1 MSYPL
6 EPSPEQMLA
15 MGDESIR
22 TAVAFLQGVT
32 DAPASDYAH
41 EHEVVALL
49 REPAPEFGTSFEAA
63 LSTIV
68 AAAHVGHETAGPGFL
83 GFIPGGGL
91 YASSLADLLADTF
104 NRFVNL
110 WQPAPGFAQIEATV
124 VRWMQD
130 LFGHPAEGRG
140 VLTTGGS
147 MANLGAIVTARQS
160 ILGESFLDGTLYT
173 SQQAHASVRKAATI
187 AGIPRANIRFVP
199 TAADLRMDVAAL
211 GAMVAADRAAGLRP
225 FCVVAAAGTTNTGTV
240 DPIAA
245 IGGFSR
251 TQGLWFHVDAAYG
264 GPFRLTERGR
274 ALFEGIDLADSITID
289 PHKCMFLPYG
299 TGCLLVRDG
308 PKLREAHYS
317 HGDYLQD
324 LAPEG
329 EIPNFTEYSAELSR
343 DFRGL
348 RLWLPIKLHGMAA
361 FRDALDEKLDLAEHL
376 YEALAETPGFELPV
390 KPDLTV
396 IPFRYVPRG
405 ANGPRSDEEVDAFNR
420 ALLER
425 INEPKRVFMTSTL
438 LGGRFVIRPCIVSH
452 RTHKDRIDEA
462 IEIVRTAAAELDR

>member
-6 EPSPEQMLA
+6 DPSPEQMLA
-15 MGDESIR
+15 MGDEAVR
-22 TAVAFLQGVT
+22 TAVEFLQGVS
-32 DAPASDYAH
+32 DAPASDYSTEA
-41 EHEVVALL
+41 EVVSRL
-49 REPAPEFGTSFEAA
+49 REPVPESGGPFEEA
-63 LSTIV
+63 LATIV
-68 AAAHVGHETAGPGFL
+68 AAAHVGHETSGPGFL

-110 WQPAPGFAQIEATV
+110 WHPAPGFAQIEATV

-130 LFGHPAEGRG
+130 LFDHPPEARG

-147 MANLGAIVTARQS
+147 IANLTAIVTARRAM
-160 ILGESFLDGTLYT
+160 LPEDFLAGTLYT
-173 SQQAHASVRKAATI
+173 SEQAHASVPKAASI
-187 AGIPRANIRFVP
+187 AGFPGHAVRAVP
-199 TAADLRMDVAAL
+199 TTRDLRMDVEAL
-211 GAMVAADRAAGLRP
+211 AEMVNADRARGSTP

-240 DPIAA
+240 DPIAPIA
-245 IGGFSR
+245 DFCR
-251 TQGLWFHVDAAYG
+251 DEHLWLHVDAAYG
-264 GPFRLTERGR
+264 GPFQMTDRGR
-274 ALFEGIDLADSITID
+274 ALFAGIERADSITFD

-308 PKLREAHYS
+308 SKLRQAHYA

-324 LAPEG
+324 LAPEDD
-329 EIPNFTEYSAELSR
+329 IPNFSEYSPELSR

-348 RLWLPIKLHGMAA
+348 RVWLPIKLHGMAA
-361 FRDALDEKLDLAEHL
+361 FREALDEKLDLARHL

-390 KPDLTV
+390 APDLTV
-396 IPFRYVPRG
+396 VPFRYVPRVAG
-405 ANGPRSDEEVDAFNR
+405 GSTEAAIDAFNR

-438 LGGRFVIRPCIVSH
+438 IRGRFVIRPCIVSH

-462 IEIVRTAAAELDR
+462 IEIIRASAAELDQ

>member
-1 MSYPL
+1 MTYPL

-22 TAVAFLQGVT
+22 TAVAFLQGVA
-32 DAPASDYAH
+32 DAPASDYTRQD
-41 EHEVVALL
+41 EVVASL
-49 REPAPEFGTSFEAA
+49 RERAPEFGTSFEDTLA
-63 LSTIV
+63 TIV

-110 WQPAPGFAQIEATV
+110 WQPAPGFSQIEATA

-130 LFGHPAEGRG
+130 LFEHPPEGRG

-147 MANLGAIVTARQS
+147 MANLGAIVTARRA
-160 ILGESFLDGTLYT
+160 LLPEDFLAGTLYT
-173 SQQAHASVRKAATI
+173 SKQAHASVPKAASI
-187 AGIPRANIRFVP
+187 AGFPGHAVRAVP
-199 TAADLRMDVAAL
+199 TTTELRMDVEAL
-211 GAMVAADRAAGLRP
+211 GEMVNADRARGLTP

-240 DPIAA
+240 DPLAEIADFCHA
-245 IGGFSR
+245 ER
-251 TQGLWFHVDAAYG
+251 LWMHVDAAYG
-264 GPFRLTERGR
+264 GPFQLTDRGR
-274 ALFEGIDLADSITID
+274 TLFAGIERADSITLD

-308 PKLREAHYS
+308 TKLRAAHYA

-324 LAPEG
+324 LASEA
-329 EIPNFTEYSAELSR
+329 EIPNFAEYSPELSR

-348 RLWLPIKLHGMAA
+348 RLWLPIKLHGLAA
-361 FRDALDEKLDLAEHL
+361 FREALDEKLDLAQHL
-376 YEALAETPGFELPV
+376 YAALAETPGFELPV
-390 KPDLTV
+390 TPDLTV
-396 IPFRYVPRG
+396 VPFRYLPRS
-405 ANGPRSDEEVDAFNR
+405 ASSDEETDAFNR
-420 ALLER
+420 ELLAR
-425 INEPKRVFMTSTL
+425 INQPKRVFMTSTL
-438 LGGRFVIRPCIVSH
+438 IRGRFVIRPCIVSH

-462 IEIVRTAAAELDR
+462 IEIVRSAAAELDR